1 MIKALIIDD
10 EKHCC
15 ESLSWLLKKYCP
27 AVEVSAVCNNAEEG
41 ISRISQLRPQLLFL
55 DVEMPG
61 GSGFDMLEKLQEIQF
76 NIIFTTAFDRYALRA
91 IKFGA
96 LDYLMKPVDKDELKA
111 SVDKYLRNAEHIS
124 QNQLTALLTHTRKN
138 NDYSFQKIALP
149 TLHSYELVP
158 LTEIMICESNS
169 NYTSVR
175 LWNGKNIVVSK
186 TLKEIAELLDM
197 PPFFRVHHSYLVNL
211 QYAIRYIK
219 GEGGNLVL
227 SNEISIPVSRNKKE
241 ELLSL
246 ITQISP

>member
-10 EKHCC
+10 ENHCC
-15 ESLSWLLKKYCP
+15 ESLSWQLKKYCP
-27 AVEVSAVCNNAEEG
+27 EIEIAAVCNNADEG
-41 ISRISQLRPQLLFL
+41 IRAISQHQPQLIFL

-61 GSGFDMLEKLQEIQF
+61 QSGFEMLEHLKEIHF

-96 LDYLMKPVDKDELKA
+96 LDYLMKPIDKDELTA
-111 SVDKYLRNAEHIS
+111 SVDKHLKNGEHIS
-124 QNQLTALLTHTRKN
+124 LNQLTALLTHTRRN

-149 TLHSYELVP
+149 TLHSFELVP
-158 LTEIMICESNS
+158 LSEIVICESNS

-175 LWNGKNIVVSK
+175 LSNGKNIVVSK
-186 TLKEIAELLDM
+186 TLKEIADLLNA

-227 SNEISIPVSRNKKE
+227 SNEMSIPVSRNKKE

-246 ITQISP
+246 ITHLSP